1 VTARLCGVFVA
12 LAAIV
17 AWLPPAVAVVAGATA
32 SNPPPRGSLVP
43 LPGRAGCVIQVPRPA
58 WLIQHCGGARAVGL
72 ADQVAVS
79 EDGRNVYVGGGHA
92 IAVFRRD
99 RSSGALTQLGGRAG
113 CVERPPRCSVGG
125 LNGLSGLVV
134 APGGRHVYASSWW
147 DAAFH
152 GHLAAFAR
160 DRRTGALKALR
171 CETCNPS
178 RSSDY
183 SSGLAISSD
192 GNSVYTASPTTTP
205 ALGAL
210 RRDIASGLLSDVT
223 GPTGCVRRRA
233 VDRCAAAVALP
244 FEPVRVAV
252 SPDSRHVYVASGW
265 SNGVDT
271 TTVFA
276 FARDRPTGG
285 VTSLPAPLGCVRP
298 AAATPCTTATGL
310 RGRAVEITV
319 APDGLNVYVLS
330 FNREG
335 DELMLTIFE
344 RNPVTGRLSQGRD
357 SGACLA
363 GTPVSEC
370 SAVAALRGPSEHGFD
385 LGGPGDVE
393 VSPRGESVYLSREN
407 ERSFTALVAALR
419 RDAEGGLV
427 PLRRPYGCLSSP
439 HQAGCTR
446 APALAH
452 AAALAVSPDGRHL
465 YAARHGWIA
474 VFRRHQ

>member
-1 VTARLCGVFVA
+1 VTARLCGIIVVLIAVVA
-12 LAAIV
+12 S
-17 AWLPPAVAVVAGATA
+17 LPPAVAVVAGAPA
-32 SNPPPRGSLVP
+32 STPPRGSLVP
-43 LPGRAGCVIQVPRPA
+43 LPGRAGCLMQIPRPA
-58 WLIQHCGGARAVGL
+58 ALIERCGPARAVGS
-72 ADQVAVS
+72 AAQVAVS
-79 EDGRNVYVGGGHA
+79 DDGRNVYVGGGHS
-92 IAVFRRD
+92 IAVFRRNQL
-99 RSSGALTQLGGRAG
+99 SGALTQLGGRAG
-113 CVERPPRCSVGG
+113 CVERPPQCSVGA

-160 DRRTGALKALR
+160 DGRTGALKALR
-171 CETCNPS
+171 CETCNPP

-183 SSGLAISSD
+183 SGGLAISSD
-192 GNSVYTASPTTTP
+192 GNSVYTASPTITP
-205 ALGAL
+205 ALGAF
-210 RRDIASGLLSDVT
+210 RRDVKSGLLSEVA
-223 GPTGCVRRRA
+223 GPTGCVRRRE

-252 SPDSRHVYVASGW
+252 SPDSRNVYVASGW
-265 SNGVDT
+265 SNGVDS

-276 FARDRPTGG
+276 FARDRSTAG
-285 VTSLPAPLGCVRP
+285 VTALPAPLGCVRP
-298 AAATPCTTATGL
+298 AAAAPCTRAIGL
-310 RGRAVEITV
+310 RGLAVEITV

-335 DELMLTIFE
+335 DELMLTILE
-344 RNPVTGRLSQGRD
+344 RNPVTGGLSQSRD

-419 RDAEGGLV
+419 RDAEGRLV
-427 PLRRPYGCLSSP
+427 PLRSPYGCVSSP
-439 HQAGCTR
+439 RQAGCTR

-465 YAARHGWIA
+465 YAARLGWIA
-474 VFRRHQ
+474 VFRRHR